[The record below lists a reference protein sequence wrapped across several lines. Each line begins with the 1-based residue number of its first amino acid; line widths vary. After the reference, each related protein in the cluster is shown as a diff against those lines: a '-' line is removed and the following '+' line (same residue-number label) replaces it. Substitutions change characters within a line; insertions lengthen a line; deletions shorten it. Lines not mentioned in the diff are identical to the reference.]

1 MVEYYT
7 ILIAFFVPD
16 LTVMAALLRG
26 GELRKWWIRLVE
38 DSDGDP
44 HHTDGRFILTMFAA
58 LSMIRIGLIAGLR
71 QIYFHQHLVEV
82 AITFVTT
89 GSALLGVQ
97 LIVRP
102 RLASPIDE
110 QKTLKENV

>member
-1 MVEYYT
+1 MAEYYF
-7 ILIAFFVPD
+7 ILVSFFIPD
-16 LTVMAALLRG
+16 MIVVYAYARG
-26 GELRKWWIRLVE
+26 GDLRKWWFRLVE

-71 QIYFHQHLVEV
+71 QLYYGQHLIEV
-82 AITFVTT
+82 AITFITAGT
-89 GSALLGVQ
+89 ALLGVQ

-102 RLASPIDE
+102 RVALPIDE
-110 QKTLKENV
+110 QKTLKGNV